1 MKFEQQACYQVSA
14 QDNVATA
21 LGDIPAGSVSVT
33 GDIGPQGK
41 NIEALQEIPYGH
53 KIALRDIKPG
63 EFIIKYG
70 VKIAVAT
77 QDIPKGAWVHLHNV
91 RSEYDM
97 TSAKMDT
104 KTMILSDMEYAVYDY
119 EETEDARHEG

>member
-1 MKFEQQACYQVSA
+1 MKFEQQSCYQVNL

-21 LGDIPAGSVSVT
+21 LGDIPTGSVSIT
-33 GDIGPQGK
+33 GDTGAQGK
-41 NIEALQEIPYGH
+41 TIEALQQIPYGH

-63 EFIIKYG
+63 EFIVKYG
-70 VKIAVAT
+70 VKIAIAT
-77 QDIPKGAWVHLHNV
+77 QEIPKGAWVHLHNV

-119 EETEDARHEG
+119 EGSEDERHEG

>member
-41 NIEALQEIPYGH
+41 NIEALQEIPYAQNRFAGY
-53 KIALRDIKPG
+53 KAR
-63 EFIIKYG
+63 
-70 VKIAVAT
+70 
-77 QDIPKGAWVHLHNV
+77 
-91 RSEYDM
+91 R
-97 TSAKMDT
+97 
-104 KTMILSDMEYAVYDY
+104 VY
-119 EETEDARHEG
+119 H

>member
-41 NIEALQEIPYGH
+41 NIEAL
-53 KIALRDIKPG
+53 
-63 EFIIKYG
+63 
-70 VKIAVAT
+70 
-77 QDIPKGAWVHLHNV
+77 
-91 RSEYDM
+91 
-97 TSAKMDT
+97 
-104 KTMILSDMEYAVYDY
+104 
-119 EETEDARHEG
+119 

>member
-63 EFIIKYG
+63 E
-70 VKIAVAT
+70 
-77 QDIPKGAWVHLHNV
+77 
-91 RSEYDM
+91 
-97 TSAKMDT
+97 
-104 KTMILSDMEYAVYDY
+104 LSLI
-119 EETEDARHEG
+119 HI

>member
-41 NIEALQEIPYGH
+41 KHRGLA
-53 KIALRDIKPG
+53 RDTLW
-63 EFIIKYG
+63 
-70 VKIAVAT
+70 T
-77 QDIPKGAWVHLHNV
+77 QNRFAGYKA
-91 RSEYDM
+91 RR
-97 TSAKMDT
+97 
-104 KTMILSDMEYAVYDY
+104 VY
-119 EETEDARHEG
+119 H

>member
-104 KTMILSDMEYAVYDY
+104 KTMILSDMEYAV
-119 EETEDARHEG
+119 

>member
-21 LGDIPAGSVSVT
+21 LGGYPGGKRERHRGHRT
-33 GDIGPQGK
+33 PGK

-119 EETEDARHEG
+119 EETEEARHEG

>member
-41 NIEALQEIPYGH
+41 NIERPCKRY
-53 KIALRDIKPG
+53 P
-63 EFIIKYG
+63 
-70 VKIAVAT
+70 
-77 QDIPKGAWVHLHNV
+77 
-91 RSEYDM
+91 
-97 TSAKMDT
+97 MDT
-104 KTMILSDMEYAVYDY
+104 KSLCGI
-119 EETEDARHEG
+119 

>member
-41 NIEALQEIPYGH
+41 NIEALQEI
-53 KIALRDIKPG
+53 LLW
-63 EFIIKYG
+63 
-70 VKIAVAT
+70 T
-77 QDIPKGAWVHLHNV
+77 QNRFAGYKA
-91 RSEYDM
+91 RR
-97 TSAKMDT
+97 
-104 KTMILSDMEYAVYDY
+104 VY
-119 EETEDARHEG
+119 H